1 MLQEKSDHEIP
12 QGCSRLFWAWFVLKY
27 LDVGPSVVEKR
38 VKAVKRWYFQV
49 SLNILKSKWRSEAVV
64 CNSDWP
70 SKKVVMW
77 DRSRKSNPPADY
89 HGVARFSQMFQPS
102 KMHLVPEK
110 LGCSPIFFW
119 SFHIINHPAIEVPDY
134 GNPHPP
140 VFFSAR
146 HTTGGAG
153 IPRIAWLRPCRL
165 PCCPPGARQ
174 NPVGNAQGHA
184 QGGKKRWVFHGISR
198 QKFGIYPLVS

>member
-49 SLNILKSKWRSEAVV
+49 SLNILKSKWISEAVV

-70 SKKVVMW
+70 SRKVVMW
-77 DRSRKSNPPADY
+77 DRSRKSNPPAVY

-110 LGCSPIFFW
+110 LGCSPIFCLEFPYHKP
-119 SFHIINHPAIEVPDY
+119 SSY
-134 GNPHPP
+134 
-140 VFFSAR
+140 
-146 HTTGGAG
+146 
-153 IPRIAWLRPCRL
+153 
-165 PCCPPGARQ
+165 
-174 NPVGNAQGHA
+174 
-184 QGGKKRWVFHGISR
+184 
-198 QKFGIYPLVS
+198 